1 MVSVFGAL
9 VLESDWLG
17 SFPNSSTTGLCDFG
31 QVAKPLSPCLSFL
44 ICEIVVIMVS
54 TSKRYLKSKWKKF
67 CIYAH
72 KAREFRKYRYVK
84 RIKPCNLHHINILVD
99 KPASLFPCGCA
110 YKYNPNKCKPLMQFW
125 VQQAKLIFKKSNSL
139 LPLLQNHEGV
149 QIHFHTKFS
158 QLSSS
163 VPFPHTLMLFYI
175 P

>member
-1 MVSVFGAL
+1 
-9 VLESDWLG
+9 
-17 SFPNSSTTGLCDFG
+17 
-31 QVAKPLSPCLSFL
+31 
-44 ICEIVVIMVS
+44 MVS

-67 CIYAH
+67 YIYAQ

-84 RIKPCNLHHINILVD
+84 IIKPCRSHHINILVD
-99 KPASLFPCGCA
+99 KPASLFPCGCT

-125 VQQAKLIFKKSNSL
+125 VKQAKLIFKKSNSL

-175 P
+175 PWETLPLPQLKIPFLYISTLLCRFSCLLDGPPLFFPLCVP